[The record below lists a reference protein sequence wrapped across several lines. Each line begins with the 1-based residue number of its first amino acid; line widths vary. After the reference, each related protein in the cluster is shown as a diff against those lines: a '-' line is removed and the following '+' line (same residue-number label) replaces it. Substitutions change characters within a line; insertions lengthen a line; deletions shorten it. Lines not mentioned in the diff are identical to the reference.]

1 MLYML
6 GNNAELKQAIICF
19 NSKQYRA
26 DLKHLEVISLQSIKK
41 ECAEITVCTASSFL
55 VLGGKTLRNPKE
67 SMSQLG
73 LECS

>member
-6 GNNAELKQAIICF
+6 GNNAELKQAVICF

-41 ECAEITVCTASSFL
+41 ERAEITLHCKLIFGT
-55 VLGGKTLRNPKE
+55 GWKNIKKP
-67 SMSQLG
+67 
-73 LECS
+73 